1 MFLQRELIMGLDGI
15 SINQL
20 RTPENNSAELN
31 SKVRFASNQEHKT
44 VDGLSQGQKIDPDQE
59 NEKND
64 TELLKQFAQSSE
76 EDNTEEEIQEEVIK
90 YDLSD
95 SSKYTLKVDNEI
107 NRIYI
112 VEKSSQKIVQQI
124 DADELSHY
132 VSFLSNSQG
141 SIVNR
146 KF

>member
-132 VSFLSNSQG
+132 VSFLSNSQV

>member
-107 NRIYI
+107 NRDGI
-112 VEKSSQKIVQQI
+112 
-124 DADELSHY
+124 
-132 VSFLSNSQG
+132 
-141 SIVNR
+141 
-146 KF
+146 